1 MSDLYR
7 DYLDFDQGT
16 SEQDDPNDDHDTLVV
31 NHVKGLLNEVMEAVA
46 NNDKSVETVS
56 ETVTDGG
63 DNDIIVPT
71 VIMVYEDVDGN
82 ASSPTS
88 STTTTTHSTS
98 SFKNNTHIILVEN
111 GNVTVLLL
119 NKLQPDNAETPS
131 DHKMGNKKVQ
141 NMQTISSTSFYDGN
155 FKNISFAQVGNNPSG
170 MEKNGS
176 NQQMSSSSSNVLHFQ
191 NSSNNVVTDQD
202 GENGIEVT
210 ITDIVIEDDGNVNK
224 ANQIANMLGEHGI
237 EVNVTDIVIEDGGDV
252 NKANQTGNSTTT
264 STTTTTTTTSTT
276 TSLSTTMTTT
286 STTSTTLKTSTT
298 RSTTKKTTVR
308 TTPSPPPTTTTP
320 PPSLLQ
326 AVAQQVGVAMA
337 TISGIASFNP
347 LYLLLGKRRRSF
359 GENISN
365 REVGRQYH
373 ISHIVQSEKVKL

>member
-1 MSDLYR
+1 MDEP
-7 DYLDFDQGT
+7 D
-16 SEQDDPNDDHDTLVV
+16 DDHDTLVV

-88 STTTTTHSTS
+88 STTTTTHTHSTS

-131 DHKMGNKKVQ
+131 DHKMENKKVQ

-155 FKNISFAQVGNNPSG
+155 FKNISFSQVGNNPSG

-210 ITDIVIEDDGNVNK
+210 ITDIVIEDDGDVNK

-237 EVNVTDIVIEDGGDV
+237 EVNVTDIVIEDDGDV
-252 NKANQTGNSTTT
+252 NKANQNENSTT
-264 STTTTTTTTSTT
+264 TTTTTTTTSTT

-286 STTSTTLKTSTT
+286 STTTTTTLTTSTT